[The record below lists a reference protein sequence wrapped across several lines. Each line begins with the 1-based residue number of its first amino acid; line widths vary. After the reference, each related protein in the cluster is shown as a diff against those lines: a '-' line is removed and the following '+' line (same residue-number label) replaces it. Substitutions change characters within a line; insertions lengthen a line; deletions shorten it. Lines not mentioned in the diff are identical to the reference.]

1 MKRLSIRVVLLLSFI
16 VAGLLTLNVSSAF
29 AIGSTPEARNMR
41 LVGFNN
47 LQARS
52 AYQPIAYQQDGRWIA
67 YIGHHGG
74 AAVNPQNGV
83 MENNGTSIVDVTDP
97 TRPIYLKHIPG
108 PSGVGEAGGA
118 QMVRACGAKDLPNA
132 NLNNDPDRKKHYL
145 LRATANGHEV
155 FDVSDPSNPK
165 LVVSIIANLDDTH
178 KNFWECDTGIAYLVV
193 DGMSLADG
201 LLGNAKVPSGL
212 TNWRVGRMTMIV
224 DLSNPAD
231 PKFIRLWGINGQQ
244 PGSTITPV
252 PGALHGPISIG
263 PKGIKGVTERVY
275 FGQETGSNGILQ
287 IVDRKKLLDPANNG
301 CPISSPNWRT
311 LPTADDLNCPQLGRM
326 DTSVTMGAH
335 TVFPLLRQPV
345 PSLAAQ
351 AQNSTR
357 DFVILVNEAGGG
369 SAAGICTGN
378 RELVYIVDVT
388 TTNGTPSNES
398 RPMGIANFQVP
409 EDSGDFCSRGG
420 RFGSHSSSENFTD
433 VFYGKMI
440 FISYFNAGVRALDIR
455 DPFSPKEVGYYIPA
469 TTSDTDVR
477 CTTVNLPVGGKPTP
491 VEICNFAIQTNNVDV
506 DSRGYIYIV
515 DRANTGM
522 HILQLSGK
530 ALDVLK

>member
-1 MKRLSIRVVLLLSFI
+1 MKKFFSVVLLLSFI
-16 VAGLLTLNVSSAF
+16 VVGLLSLNVSSAF

-74 AAVNPQNGV
+74 EALNPQTGV
-83 MENNGTSIVDVTDP
+83 VEKNGTSIVDVTDP
-97 TRPIYLKHIPG
+97 TRPRYLKHIPG
-108 PSGVGEAGGA
+108 PSGVGESGGA

-145 LRATANGHEV
+145 LRATANSHEV
-155 FDVSDPSNPK
+155 YDVSDPSNPK
-165 LVVSIIANLDDTH
+165 LVVSIIADLDDTH

-193 DGMSLADG
+193 DGMSLANG
-201 LLGNAKVPSGL
+201 LLGNAKVASGL

-244 PGSTITPV
+244 PGSTIQPV

-263 PKGIKGVTERVY
+263 PKGIKGVTDRVY
-275 FGQETGSNGILQ
+275 FGHETGSNGILQ
-287 IVDRKKLLDPANNG
+287 IVDRKKLLDPAANG
-301 CPISSPNWRT
+301 CPTSANFQT
-311 LPTADDLNCPQLGRM
+311 LPTAADLTCPQLGRM

-351 AQNSTR
+351 VQNSTR

-378 RELVYIVDVT
+378 RELVYFVDVT

-398 RPMGIANFQVP
+398 RPMSISNYQVD
-409 EDSGDFCSRGG
+409 ENSGDFCSRGG

-433 VFYGKMI
+433 VFYGKLI
-440 FISYFNAGVRALDIR
+440 FIAYFNAGVRAVDIR
-455 DPFSPKEVGYYIPA
+455 DPFNPKEVAYYIPA

-477 CTTVNLPVGGKPTP
+477 CTTVTLQGKS

-506 DSRGYIYIV
+506 DSRGFIYIV